1 VSNWYPAKYSI
12 AWYERKRIPSF
23 AMWTFSPKH
32 GNRYPK
38 TPRCFGITDSLEKA
52 EKELGYVLSEF
63 GLTKEDCFFD
73 ESVLISQV
81 RSLINGRKTSALN
94 TRQK

>member
-1 VSNWYPAKYSI
+1 VTNWYPAKYSI
-12 AWYERKRIPSF
+12 AWYERKRIPNF

-38 TPRCFGITDSLEKA
+38 IPRCFGIVDSLEKA
-52 EKELGYVLSEF
+52 EKELDYVLSEF
-63 GLTKEDCFFD
+63 GLTKDEYFFD

-81 RSLINGRKTSALN
+81 RNLVESKKLPIR
-94 TRQK
+94 